1 MVVDVLVRAGRLSG
15 REGRAAKPAV
25 PVTVWGCEGEEEGCV
40 RVSERGTMMRGA
52 TTTRGSRAN
61 DKDRGGVKE
70 DEEGVLDTLGVERT
84 SGCV

>member
-1 MVVDVLVRAGRLSG
+1 
-15 REGRAAKPAV
+15 
-25 PVTVWGCEGEEEGCV
+25 
-40 RVSERGTMMRGA
+40 MMRGT

-61 DKDRGGVKE
+61 DKDRGGVEE

>member
-1 MVVDVLVRAGRLSG
+1 M
-15 REGRAAKPAV
+15 
-25 PVTVWGCEGEEEGCV
+25 
-40 RVSERGTMMRGA
+40 RVSERGTMMRGT